1 MTLSLEA
8 GDTRSPSPAHDD
20 GLKLAS
26 PAIVNSMLARYE
38 RVAVLLRH
46 LGWPVTPRQVLE
58 ALPPAP
64 GPDAATDL
72 RDVLGRLGFSAMVQA
87 GDRFSLK
94 TLERLYEMRRDRRLP
109 LMYLP
114 AAGGGAP
121 LLVEPRDHHLTVIR
135 PQEGGTAYR
144 TEQREG
150 LEAGFV
156 IVLAPPVTGAMGG
169 DKQPWL
175 RSRLGEGM
183 PLVMVSMLLTL
194 LANILALA
202 NPLFVMQ
209 VYDKVIAANQ
219 PDLLVMLGIGAIGA
233 GAMELAV
240 RRARSRTMGHAG
252 ARLGYLVGNA
262 VLGRLLN
269 LPSSMTE
276 RVSIA
281 AQLARVRDIDRVRD
295 LLTGPLAQ
303 ACMDLPFMFL
313 FIAAIFVMG
322 GWLGLVPLVAVG
334 IYALVA
340 VIANAIIQRRVTRS
354 AMANARR
361 QELALEIIERMKAI
375 RILGDLDIWR
385 QRYENVVRE
394 AATANLS
401 HSQGAATVA
410 TVSVMMGTLT
420 ALATLLTGIHFVM
433 EGTLTTGGL
442 IASMMLIWR
451 MLGPLQAAFT
461 ASARLTQIRS
471 SMKQIETLMAT
482 APERSEAARPNRGGE
497 IEGRVTF
504 SRVTFRYGR
513 ESEPV
518 LGNISFEVA
527 PREVIALVGRCGGGK
542 STLLKLVS
550 GLYTAQG
557 GSVRIDGRD
566 IRQFDPVQLR
576 RSIAFVTQV
585 PQFFQGT
592 LADNLRLA
600 APTASDN
607 ELMDALD
614 RAGALDAVRRLKGGL
629 ETRFDLHEKPLP
641 TAVQARLSL
650 ARAYLRNA
658 PLVLLDEPISG
669 FDFEG
674 EFAFMS
680 AIEALRQQAT
690 VFFATH
696 RRSHLGIADKVL
708 ILENGTTRYFGTAD
722 KVRDRIPKGMI

>member
-1 MTLSLEA
+1 M
-8 GDTRSPSPAHDD
+8 
-20 GLKLAS
+20 
-26 PAIVNSMLARYE
+26 AISI
-38 RVAVLLRH
+38 
-46 LGWPVTPRQVLE
+46 T
-58 ALPPAP
+58 
-64 GPDAATDL
+64 
-72 RDVLGRLGFSAMVQA
+72 
-87 GDRFSLK
+87 
-94 TLERLYEMRRDRRLP
+94 
-109 LMYLP
+109 P
-114 AAGGGAP
+114 AASQSSGG
-121 LLVEPRDHHLTVIR
+121 E
-135 PQEGGTAYR
+135 
-144 TEQREG
+144 
-150 LEAGFV
+150 
-156 IVLAPPVTGAMGG
+156 
-169 DKQPWL
+169 KQPWL
-175 RSRLGEGM
+175 RGRLAEGA
-183 PLVMVSMLLTL
+183 PLVLVSLLLTL
-194 LANILALA
+194 LANMLALA
-202 NPLFVMQ
+202 NPLFVMA

-219 PDLLVMLGIGAIGA
+219 PDLLIMLGVGAIGA
-233 GAMELAV
+233 CLLELAI
-240 RRARSRTMGHAG
+240 RRARTRTMAHAG

-269 LPSSMTE
+269 LPSAMTE

-303 ACMDLPFMFL
+303 ACLDLPFMLL
-313 FIAAIFVMG
+313 FIGAIFVMG
-322 GWLGLVPLVAVG
+322 GWLGLVPLLGVG
-334 IYALVA
+334 VYALVGI
-340 VIANAIIQRRVTRS
+340 VANAVIQRRVTRS
-354 AMANARR
+354 AHANARR
-361 QELALEIIERMKAI
+361 QELALEIIERMRAI

-385 QRYENVVRE
+385 HRYENVVRD
-394 AATANLS
+394 AARANLRY
-401 HSQGAATVA
+401 SQASATVG
-410 TVSVMMGTLT
+410 TISVALGTLT
-420 ALATLLTGIHFVM
+420 ALATLLTGIHQVLT
-433 EGTLTTGGL
+433 GVLTTGGL
-442 IASMMLIWR
+442 IASMMLVWR

-461 ASARLTQIRS
+461 ASARVTQLRS
-471 SMKQIETLMAT
+471 SMKQIESLMAT
-482 APERSEAARPNRGGE
+482 PPERSEAARPNRAGE
-497 IEGRVTF
+497 IQGRVTF

-518 LGNISFEVA
+518 LANLSFEVA
-527 PREVIALVGRCGGGK
+527 PREVVALVGRCGGGK
-542 STLLKLVS
+542 STVLKLIS
-550 GLYTAQG
+550 GLYAAQG

-592 LADNLRLA
+592 LADNLRLT

-607 ELMDALD
+607 ELIDALD
-614 RAGALDAVRRLKGGL
+614 RAGAIDAVRRLKDGL

-641 TAVQARLSL
+641 TAVLARLAL

>member
-8 GDTRSPSPAHDD
+8 TNTRPPDFIWDADAATATAA
-20 GLKLAS
+20 AS
-26 PAIVNSMLARYE
+26 PDMTPCFEGLS
-38 RVAVLLRH
+38 LLLKH
-46 LGWPVTPRQVLE
+46 LGWPVTARQVAE
-58 ALPPAP
+58 AMPVAP
-64 GPDAATDL
+64 GLDPADDL

-87 GDRFSLK
+87 GGHFSPK
-94 TLERLYEMRRDRRLP
+94 TLARLHGTRRDRRLP
-109 LMYLP
+109 LLYLP
-114 AAGGGAP
+114 VSGAP
-121 LLVEPRDHHLTVIR
+121 LLVESHGHQLTILQ
-135 PQEGGTAYR
+135 PQEGGGAFR
-144 TEQREG
+144 TERKEG
-150 LEAGFV
+150 LDAGMV
-156 IVLAPPVTGAMGG
+156 VVLAPPSGAASG

-175 RSRLGEGM
+175 RARISEGM
-183 PLVMVSMLLTL
+183 PLVVVSLLLTL
-194 LANILALA
+194 LANALALA
-202 NPLFVMQ
+202 NPLFVMS

-219 PDLLVMLGIGAIGA
+219 PDLLVMLGVGAIGA
-233 GAMELAV
+233 CLLELII
-240 RRARSRTMGHAG
+240 RRTRSRTMAHAG

-262 VLGRLLN
+262 VLGRLLA
-269 LPSSMTE
+269 LPSAMTE

-313 FIAAIFVMG
+313 FIGAIFAMG

-334 IYALVA
+334 VYAIVA
-340 VIANAIIQRRVTRS
+340 AIANAIIQQRVTRS
-354 AMANARR
+354 AIANARR

-385 QRYENVVRE
+385 QRYANVVRE
-394 AATANLS
+394 AAAANLN
-401 HSQGAATVA
+401 HSQAAATVA
-410 TVSVMMGTLT
+410 TISVMMGTLT
-420 ALATLLTGIHFVM
+420 ALATLLTGIHQVM
-433 EGTLTTGGL
+433 AGSLSTGGL
-442 IASMMLIWR
+442 IACMMLVWR

-461 ASARLTQIRS
+461 ASARVTQIRS

-482 APERSEAARPNRGGE
+482 SPERSEAARPNRGGQ

-504 SRVTFRYGR
+504 NRVTFRYGR

-518 LGNISFEVA
+518 LGNLSFDVA
-527 PREVIALVGRCGGGK
+527 PREVVAVVGRCGGGK

-550 GLYTAQG
+550 GLYTPQG
-557 GSVRIDGRD
+557 GSIRIDGRD

-614 RAGALDAVRRLKGGL
+614 RAGALEAVRRLKDGL
-629 ETRFDLHEKPLP
+629 HTRFDLHEKPLP

-650 ARAYLRNA
+650 ARAYLRHA

-680 AIEALRQQAT
+680 AIETLRQQAT

-708 ILENGTTRYFGTAD
+708 ILEHGTTRYFGTAD